1 MDVTMQNPSRIT
13 FTETERQLVREL
25 VAPVIN
31 LLDSKKTDATSSH
44 RKQEAWKRLAKEY
57 NASVLTH
64 NKATPLQLKRLWA
77 NMKARARD
85 FRMRERQQNFTGGG
99 PYVNVSD
106 AESEQVLGVMPHIMT
121 VIEVAQDSDTILE
134 PGPST
139 RDRQGGV
146 SATNEPGPSARG
158 EISAT
163 YGNMLCAFL

>member
-1 MDVTMQNPSRIT
+1 MDATMQSPSRIT
-13 FTETERQLVREL
+13 FTETERQLVREP

-31 LLDSKKTDATSSH
+31 LLDSKKTDATSSQ

-85 FRMRERQQNFTGGG
+85 FGMRERKQSFPGGG

-106 AESEQVLGVMPHIMT
+106 AKSEQVLGIMPHVMT
-121 VIEVAQDSDTILE
+121 LVEVAQDSDTILDDTAPWDNDDE
-134 PGPST
+134 GWQRKRFRSNSS
-139 RDRQGGV
+139 GK
-146 SATNEPGPSARG
+146 E
-158 EISAT
+158 
-163 YGNMLCAFL
+163 